1 MSLNAKPKLKRIAL
15 ELAREM
21 RKHPTKAEKIFWEMV
36 RNRRFYNIKF
46 YRQYPLFYDFG
57 GKESFFITDFYIY
70 EKKLAVEID
79 GKRHE
84 KTKEEDAMRTEMI
97 NHLGISVARF
107 KNEEILYRIE
117 EVKERLKEYLFNQNF

>member
-57 GKESFFITDFYIY
+57 GKESFFITDFYTY

-97 NHLGISVARF
+97 NHLGISVVRF

-117 EVKERLKEYLFNQNF
+117 EVKERLKKYLFNQNF